1 MKPKAVIKLA
11 VDILMTFALLFLMGY
26 QFWGEAPHEFVGTAE
41 FVLFIVH
48 HILNCH
54 WHKSL
59 FKGRYSAL
67 RILTLCIDFL
77 VMLSMLAQMYS
88 GIIMSRYVFDFLP
101 FGGGMTMARRL
112 HILGAYW
119 GFLFMSLHLGIHW
132 SMILK
137 MMRKY
142 AGIKG
147 VSKVRSAVAFFA
159 GLLMSVYGVCAFIS
173 RDFPTYLLLKSE
185 FVFLDYSEPKFRFY
199 IDYFAL
205 MGLCIFIA
213 HYGIKIIRRMKKQRE
228 G

>member
-1 MKPKAVIKLA
+1 MRYSRHYSDSFIGDAIGL
-11 VDILMTFALLFLMGY
+11 
-26 QFWGEAPHEFVGTAE
+26 
-41 FVLFIVH
+41 VLFIIIFIVI
-48 HILNCH
+48 ILFDRVEKKKNRERCDSI
-54 WHKSL
+54 K
-59 FKGRYSAL
+59 
-67 RILTLCIDFL
+67 DF
-77 VMLSMLAQMYS
+77 AEHS
-88 GIIMSRYVFDFLP
+88 GLKYVESVDGFPSRYVFKFLP

-132 SMILK
+132 NMILK

-147 VSKVRSAVAFFA
+147 VSKVHGVFVFFA
-159 GLLMSVYGVCAFIS
+159 GLFISVYGVCVFIS

-185 FVFLDYSEPKFRFY
+185 FVFLDYSEPKFSFY